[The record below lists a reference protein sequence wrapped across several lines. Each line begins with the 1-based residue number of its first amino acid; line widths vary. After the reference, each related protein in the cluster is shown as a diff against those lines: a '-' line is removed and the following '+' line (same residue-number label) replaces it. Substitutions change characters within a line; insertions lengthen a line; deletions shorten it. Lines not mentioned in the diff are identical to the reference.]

1 MENSRKGQPI
11 ISSLKSGHPKTLL
24 SAFLYF
30 DVSFMVWM
38 LIGALSVL
46 IAKDLHL
53 SAFQKGFL
61 VSVPLLGG
69 AFFRIILGLLSDRFG
84 PKKVGMTSLLVT
96 ILPLGWVWL
105 GGKSFYELLVVAL
118 FLGIAGA
125 SFAVALPLASR
136 WYPRENQ
143 GIAMGIAG
151 AGNSGTL
158 IAVFLAPTLAV
169 TYHLG
174 WHGVFGL
181 AIIPVL
187 VVWVLFTWLAKE
199 PPVTAAP
206 TGIRPYLELL
216 KVRDLWWFCLFYG
229 TTFGGFV
236 GLTSYLNILYH
247 DRYGLSAIAAG
258 NLTGLAVLSGSFFRP
273 VGGVLGDRFGGLRV
287 LTVIYLLVALSFMLF
302 GVFLPVVPVA
312 ILLLTTGILALG
324 MGNGAVFQLVPQRFS
339 SQIGV
344 VSGIVGAA
352 GGLGGFFLPS
362 LFGVLREYW
371 NLTGAG
377 FVVFSFI
384 AFFCG
389 AVVFLKRKNW
399 EQEWLP
405 VPEISPERV
414 DGLPLLPPTVRVP
427 MEVVF
432 GG

>member
-1 MENSRKGQPI
+1 MGNSRKETHI
-11 ISSLKSGHPKTLL
+11 ISSLKSGHPKTLF

-69 AFFRIILGLLSDRFG
+69 AFFRILLGLLSDRFG
-84 PKKVGMTSLLVT
+84 PKKVGRTSLLVT
-96 ILPLGWVWL
+96 ILPLGWAWL

-169 TYHLG
+169 TYHVG

-187 VVWVLFTWLAKE
+187 VVWLLFSWLAKE
-199 PPVTAAP
+199 SPMTPAP
-206 TGIRPYLELL
+206 AGIRPYIELL
-216 KVRDLWWFCLFYG
+216 KIKDLWWFCLFYG

-247 DRYGLSAIAAG
+247 DHYGLSAITAG
-258 NLTGLAVLSGSFFRP
+258 NITGLAVLSGSFFRP
-273 VGGVLGDRFGGLRV
+273 VGGILGDRFGGLRI
-287 LTVIYLLVALSFMLF
+287 LTAIYLLVALSFMLF
-302 GVFLPVVPVA
+302 GLFLPMASVA
-312 ILLLTTGILALG
+312 IFLLTVGILSLG

-352 GGLGGFFLPS
+352 GGVGGFFLPS

-371 NLTGAG
+371 GLTGAG

-384 AFFCG
+384 ALFC
-389 AVVFLKRKNW
+389 ATVVFFKRKQW
-399 EQEWLP
+399 EQEWLHFQKTSSESVEGAQIFP
-405 VPEISPERV
+405 SA
-414 DGLPLLPPTVRVP
+414 VRVP